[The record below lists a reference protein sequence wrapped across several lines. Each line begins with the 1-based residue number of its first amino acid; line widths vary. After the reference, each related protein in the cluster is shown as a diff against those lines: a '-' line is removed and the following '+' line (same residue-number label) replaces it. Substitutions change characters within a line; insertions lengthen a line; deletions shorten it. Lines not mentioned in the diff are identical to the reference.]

1 MRDDIKEVIIRID
14 LKRKNIQVEEKSANT
29 MCVTRA
35 DNTVH
40 YPSIES
46 FWCEIEGKADQLYEF
61 IDMLI
66 MEDTSPTLKNAME
79 TLRTVY
85 YLSKQHE

>member
-1 MRDDIKEVIIRID
+1 MRDDITEVIINVD
-14 LKRKNIQVEEKSANT
+14 AVSKNIMVEEKSGNE
-29 MCVTRA
+29 MCVTRW

-40 YPSIES
+40 YQSIES
-46 FWCEIEGKADQLYEF
+46 FVFEIEGKADQLYEF
-61 IDMLI
+61 IDMLS